1 MPISAASYRLPKSSK
16 LRRPADFSRVY
27 AGRIKV
33 GDGHL
38 LVFGADNPDGLT
50 RIGLS
55 VSKKHGNAVARN
67 RIKRLLREAFRLEQH
82 ALPRG
87 LDLILIPRQQS
98 GATLDDYRQSLR
110 RCTEKLRQR
119 LETGTTAKP

>member
-1 MPISAASYRLPKSSK
+1 MPDSHPSYRLPKSAK
-16 LRRPADFSRVY
+16 LRRPVEFSRVY
-27 AGRIKV
+27 AERIKV

-38 LVFGADNPDGLT
+38 LVFGAENTDGLT

-67 RIKRLLREAFRLEQH
+67 RIKRLLREAFRLERH

-98 GATLDDYRQSLR
+98 GAILDDYRQSLL
-110 RCTEKLRQR
+110 RCTERLRQR
-119 LETGTTAKP
+119 LEKRTTAGP